1 MTRVLPNHVE
11 DGDENMVKGGGRRK
25 AVGFGSTELKVDA
38 KSGLEKYVKMLL
50 DSSLKVRAIVLM
62 GSRARGD
69 WGAHSDT
76 DVLVVAENFPQNHS
90 DLLVALDPPE
100 VWGLSL
106 EPRAYTPK
114 DFLDAIWAL
123 DLTALDA
130 MEEGIVLYDDGL
142 WKKVQEAFQVAKR
155 EYGLKKIRDGWMAL
169 KPL

>member
-1 MTRVLPNHVE
+1 MFKN
-11 DGDENMVKGGGRRK
+11 GDENMVKGGGSRK
-25 AVGFGSTELKVDA
+25 AVDFGSTELKINV
-38 KSGLEKYVKMLL
+38 KSGLEKYVKLLL
-50 DSSLKVRAIVLM
+50 DSSLKVRVIILM

-69 WGAHSDT
+69 WKAHSDT

-90 DLLVALDPPE
+90 NLLVALNPPE

-106 EPRAYTPK
+106 EPRAYTPE

-130 MEEGIVLYDDGL
+130 MEEGIVLYDDGF
-142 WKKVQEAFQVAKR
+142 WKEAQGAFQVAKR
-155 EYGLKKIRDGWMAL
+155 EYGLKRIRDGWMAL